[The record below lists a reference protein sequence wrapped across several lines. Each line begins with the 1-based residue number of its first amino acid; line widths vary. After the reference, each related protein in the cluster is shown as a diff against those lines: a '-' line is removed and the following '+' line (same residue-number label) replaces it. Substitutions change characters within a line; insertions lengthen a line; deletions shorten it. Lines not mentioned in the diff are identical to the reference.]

1 MFTTLGKLADALESS
16 TTTQAARAN
25 FNSDMATVLQ
35 QLDQANDHLLS
46 VRAEVG
52 TRLSSIDSAQEALA
66 DRKVELETMTS
77 QLRDL
82 DYAEAV
88 SRMNQQLVG
97 LQAAQASYS
106 RISQLSL
113 FDYLR

>member
-1 MFTTLGKLADALESS
+1 M
-16 TTTQAARAN
+16 
-25 FNSDMATVLQ
+25 
-35 QLDQANDHLLS
+35 
-46 VRAEVG
+46 RAEVG
-52 TRLSSIDSAQEALA
+52 ARLSALDGAQEALA
-66 DRKVELETMTS
+66 DRKVELESTTS
-77 QLRDL
+77 ELRDL

-106 RISQLSL
+106 KISQLSL